1 LAPKGDGRARPG
13 PRTRQPRAAARA
25 DQVHEL
31 VTARRPCPVF
41 FAQAIDV
48 PNRLRTIESI
58 AARDTDPADP
68 GI

>member
-1 LAPKGDGRARPG
+1 MAPKGAGRARPG

-31 VTARRPCPVF
+31 VTVRRPAPVF

-48 PNRLRTIESI
+48 PRRLRTIEPI
-58 AARDTDPADP
+58 AASDTDPADP